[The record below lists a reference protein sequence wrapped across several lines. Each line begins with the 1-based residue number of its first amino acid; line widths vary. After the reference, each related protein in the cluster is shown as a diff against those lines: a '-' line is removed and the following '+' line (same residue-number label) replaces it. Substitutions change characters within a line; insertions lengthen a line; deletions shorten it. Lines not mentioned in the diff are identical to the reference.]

1 MATIRRRRRRDGSL
15 AYLAEVRIKR
25 DGRLVHR
32 ESKTFDKR
40 RLATE
45 WATRLE
51 SKLSKPDAVPKRKQ
65 LALSGPLHK
74 ILLKY
79 RKEVSEIRPMGRS
92 KSAHIKFLEKTSL
105 ANIDVGDIESSDLIE
120 HVRAR
125 RKSGAGPATVNNDLV
140 WLRIILRYARAAWNV
155 PVDLT
160 VIDDAYEVLRA

>member
-1 MATIRRRRRRDGSL
+1 MATIRRRRRCDGSL

-40 RLATE
+40 RFATE

-51 SKLSKPDAVPKRKQ
+51 SQLSKPDAVPKRKQ

-92 KSAHIKFLEKTSL
+92 KSAHIKILEKTNL
-105 ANIDVGDIESSDLIE
+105 ANFDVTEIKSSDLIE

-125 RKSGAGPATVNNDLV
+125 RKSGAGPSTVND
-140 WLRIILRYARAAWNV
+140 ARAC
-155 PVDLT
+155 P
-160 VIDDAYEVLRA
+160 